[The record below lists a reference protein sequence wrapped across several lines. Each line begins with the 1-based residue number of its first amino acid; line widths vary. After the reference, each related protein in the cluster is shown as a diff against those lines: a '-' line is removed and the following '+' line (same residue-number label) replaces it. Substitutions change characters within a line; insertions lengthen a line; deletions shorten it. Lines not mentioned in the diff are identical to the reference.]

1 MIKCGHCLYE
11 HEDCHVG
18 KFSELDLYSVMGE
31 DSVKKFYCSPI
42 CFMKQIISEK
52 KMYTKFPEWGTFTK
66 QYRSSN
72 YSQSE
77 YNKLRDVLMNKPTEE
92 CDEDASS
99 Q

>member
-1 MIKCGHCLYE
+1 
-11 HEDCHVG
+11 
-18 KFSELDLYSVMGE
+18 
-31 DSVKKFYCSPI
+31 
-42 CFMKQIISEK
+42 
-52 KMYTKFPEWGTFTK
+52 MYTKFPEWGTFTK